1 LGSLPNNKAQQ
12 SLIDTNGEVD
22 FKQWKR
28 FKKKYLIMGR
38 HMDEL
43 IRSARETYFMGQR
56 IKNFKDKPN
65 VPEECKLNI
74 RFVSF
79 ILVVD

>member
-1 LGSLPNNKAQQ
+1 
-12 SLIDTNGEVD
+12 
-22 FKQWKR
+22 
-28 FKKKYLIMGR
+28 
-38 HMDEL
+38 MDEL
-43 IRSARETYFMGQR
+43 IRPVGETYFMGQR
-56 IKNFKDKPN
+56 IKNFKDKPK

>member
-1 LGSLPNNKAQQ
+1 
-12 SLIDTNGEVD
+12 
-22 FKQWKR
+22 
-28 FKKKYLIMGR
+28 
-38 HMDEL
+38 MDEL
-43 IRSARETYFMGQR
+43 IRPVGETYFMGQR